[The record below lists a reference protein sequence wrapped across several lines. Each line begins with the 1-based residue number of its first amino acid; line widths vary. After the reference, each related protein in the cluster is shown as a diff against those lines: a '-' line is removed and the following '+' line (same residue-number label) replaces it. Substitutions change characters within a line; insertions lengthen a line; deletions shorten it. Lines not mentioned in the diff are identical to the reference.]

1 MLIKEMLTV
10 VKFTK
15 RKGALHNKTKQK
27 KRFYHFVTTYN
38 LATLNLKKILMKHLH
53 IIKQQPTVSSNKSL
67 TSHRLSPTGR
77 KNLSKIPSI
86 LQQSQ
91 NQRSC

>member
-1 MLIKEMLTV
+1 MLIKEILTV

-15 RKGALHNKTKQK
+15 RKMALHNKTKQK
-27 KRFYHFVTTYN
+27 KEILPFCYYLQSGHIESQ
-38 LATLNLKKILMKHLH
+38 KILMKHLH

-67 TSHRLSPTGR
+67 TSHRLSPSGR

-91 NQRSC
+91 NQ